1 MLARDA
7 LVIYKI
13 DTKKLVFVSS
23 VQVGGDVFVRKD
35 NGWRCE

>member
-23 VQVGGDVFVRKD
+23 VQFQPGA
-35 NGWRCE
+35 WT